1 MRFSVLIVAF
11 VILANPT
18 LSQKRAP
25 AQSQAQSKIE
35 YICPM
40 YCTDDVS
47 LKPAKCPV
55 CGMELEDRAVVENPK
70 GYKIITPQK
79 ALEQLNENFDIV
91 LLDVRSEREY
101 NDELGH
107 LANSTLI
114 PIKELERRIDELE
127 TYKGKTIITYCSHGI
142 RSARAAKLLTKEGFT
157 VYSLIGGLT
166 KWNRNGL
173 PVVRE

>member
-1 MRFSVLIVAF
+1 MRFSLLILAF
-11 VILANPT
+11 SILANPT
-18 LSQKRAP
+18 LSQKKVP
-25 AQSQAQSKIE
+25 VQSKAQSKIE

-40 YCTDDVS
+40 YCTDEVS

-70 GYKIITPQK
+70 GYRIITPQK
-79 ALEQLNENFDIV
+79 ALEQIKDNPDII

-107 LANSTLI
+107 LNNSKLI
-114 PIKELERRIDELE
+114 PIKELEKRIDELA
-127 TYKGKTIITYCSHGI
+127 TYKDKTIITYCSHGI
-142 RSARAAKLLTKEGFT
+142 RSARAAKLLTQRGYT

-166 KWNRNGL
+166 KWNRDGL